1 MMKAYP
7 VIVYHFPNSALGG
20 IVMAKI
26 LITNPAHDDI
36 THYLHVWSRQTI
48 ARAESGGHKV
58 LKIERENVNRKNIEK
73 FISRQK
79 PELIV
84 FHGHGTDDC
93 IFGFGMKEVIVKSD
107 DNEHHLKNKITHSIT
122 CSSAAGLGKAA
133 IKKGGRAF
141 IGFVQDFWCPYNPT
155 FTSNPKKDIVAR
167 CNIEPVMRLSESLVK
182 NNTVKESYKKSQE
195 CFKRWLDACQRSDAP
210 PEFEGIAQFIHWNM
224 MNQAVIGDGSSKL
237 H

>member
-73 FISRQK
+73 F
-79 PELIV
+79 
-84 FHGHGTDDC
+84 GH
-93 IFGFGMKEVIVKSD
+93 V
-107 DNEHHLKNKITHSIT
+107 
-122 CSSAAGLGKAA
+122 
-133 IKKGGRAF
+133 
-141 IGFVQDFWCPYNPT
+141 
-155 FTSNPKKDIVAR
+155 PKRVDIV
-167 CNIEPVMRLSESLVK
+167 
-182 NNTVKESYKKSQE
+182 
-195 CFKRWLDACQRSDAP
+195 P
-210 PEFEGIAQFIHWNM
+210 PI
-224 MNQAVIGDGSSKL
+224 VIL
-237 H
+237 AFMHIFLRPP